1 MDSLSQILTMSNIQ
15 YNSKVLLVESCQ
27 GLVAG
32 AILNRLGGEALSY
45 NIHVFVICGVVL
57 AIHFATSTIWPLVVV
72 SMTNLPILCK
82 SYFQWPEA
90 LGHLVLLAHT
100 I

>member
-1 MDSLSQILTMSNIQ
+1 MSNIQ

-45 NIHVFVICGVVL
+45 NINVFVICGVVL

-72 SMTNLPILCK
+72 SMTNLPNLFK